1 MGIVI
6 NQSIKNTVIT
16 YIGFAIGA
24 INTLYMYVQFLG
36 DTYYGLVGYILSS
49 ANILMPL
56 MAFGVHNTLVKYF
69 NEYKTEEEKSKFLT
83 FVLFLPLVLVI
94 PFSLIAYFGYHQIAE
109 ILSKENAIVYDYVW
123 QIPVIGLSMGYF
135 EIFYAWVK
143 VHLQS
148 VLGNF
153 IKEVLLRILV
163 SMTLFAVYFNWITPE
178 EFVYALMGIYLFAML
193 FMKWFAFKVRFPI
206 FSLSIPTNAK
216 AIVVY
221 SLFII
226 LTGGIANLFLEID
239 KFMLNNYVK
248 IENIAYYSVAI
259 FIATVIAV
267 PSRAM
272 HQITYPITAK
282 LMSENKYEALNDL
295 YKKTSITLQIIGGL
309 IFIGILCNINQL
321 YVLLPQK
328 YSEGVFVVFTIGL
341 SKYFDLILGNNN
353 AIIFNSQYYK
363 TVLFLGVLLILVTI
377 GLNMIFIPLYGLKGT
392 AFATLLS
399 ITLYSLS
406 KLFFVVLKMKLFP
419 FSLNT
424 LKSFAILIVTFTV
437 FYFWDFGF
445 HPILN
450 IFLKSVLITM
460 FYLGFSYYFS
470 LSSDINTILEKLF
483 QKIVK
488 K

>member
-6 NQSIKNTVIT
+6 NQSIRNTIIT

-24 INTLYMYVQFLG
+24 VNTLYMYVKFLG

-69 NEYKTEEEKSKFLT
+69 NEYKTEREKSEFLT
-83 FVLFLPLVLVI
+83 FILFLPLLLVI
-94 PFSLIAYFGYHQIAE
+94 PFSLIAYFGYHQIAG
-109 ILSKENAIVYDYVW
+109 LLAQENLIVYDYVW

-148 VLGNF
+148 VLGSF
-153 IKEVLLRILV
+153 IKEVLLRILI
-163 SMTLFAVYFNWITPE
+163 SISLFAVYFNWITPIQ
-178 EFVYALMGIYLFAML
+178 FVYTLMGIYLFVML
-193 FMKWFAFKVRFPI
+193 LMKWFAFRVRFPS
-206 FSLSIPTNAK
+206 FTFKRPSNSK
-216 AIVVY
+216 AIITY

-239 KFMLNNYVK
+239 KFMLNWYVQ

-282 LMSENKYEALNDL
+282 LMTENKLVELNEL

-309 IFIGILCNINQL
+309 IFVGILTNINEL
-321 YVLLPQK
+321 YVLLPK
-328 YSEGVFVVFTIGL
+328 EYSGGIFVVFTIGL
-341 SKYFDLILGNNN
+341 SKYFDLTLGNNN
-353 AIIFNSQYYK
+353 AIIFNSQYYRI
-363 TVLFLGVLLILVTI
+363 VLFLGILLILVTV

-406 KLFFVVLKMKLFP
+406 KLVFVVFKMKLFP
-419 FSLNT
+419 FSINT
-424 LKSFAILIVTFTV
+424 IKSFGVLITTFLV

-450 IFLKSVLITM
+450 IALKSILITF
-460 FYLGFSYYFS
+460 FYTGLSYYFS
-470 LSSDINTILEKLF
+470 LSEDINLILNKVFKRIGL
-483 QKIVK
+483 K
-488 K
+488 

>member
-1 MGIVI
+1 M
-6 NQSIKNTVIT
+6 
-16 YIGFAIGA
+16 
-24 INTLYMYVQFLG
+24 
-36 DTYYGLVGYILSS
+36 
-49 ANILMPL
+49 
-56 MAFGVHNTLVKYF
+56 
-69 NEYKTEEEKSKFLT
+69 
-83 FVLFLPLVLVI
+83 
-94 PFSLIAYFGYHQIAE
+94 
-109 ILSKENAIVYDYVW
+109 
-123 QIPVIGLSMGYF
+123 
-135 EIFYAWVK
+135 
-143 VHLQS
+143 
-148 VLGNF
+148 
-153 IKEVLLRILV
+153 
-163 SMTLFAVYFNWITPE
+163 
-178 EFVYALMGIYLFAML
+178 
-193 FMKWFAFKVRFPI
+193 
-206 FSLSIPTNAK
+206 
-216 AIVVY
+216 
-221 SLFII
+221 
-226 LTGGIANLFLEID
+226 
-239 KFMLNNYVK
+239 
-248 IENIAYYSVAI
+248 
-259 FIATVIAV
+259 
-267 PSRAM
+267 
-272 HQITYPITAK
+272 
-282 LMSENKYEALNDL
+282 
-295 YKKTSITLQIIGGL
+295 
-309 IFIGILCNINQL
+309 
-321 YVLLPQK
+321 
-328 YSEGVFVVFTIGL
+328 
-341 SKYFDLILGNNN
+341 NNN